1 MSDHES
7 DEPLTT
13 THDEVTVEKRFEP
26 DDFPVPAIAFTI
38 TSERD
43 EAVTVQLSDTV
54 PDDTPTEDIGFHP
67 DYGAEQWDV
76 EGDAIVFTREFEPQ
90 EEFVTVYGLRGTD
103 ASDPE
108 RFLTEPE
115 LSSVDAIEGDSGDD
129 VGSGPGD
136 GPTAESG
143 AAEEAG
149 ADVDESTAT
158 ESDAGADV
166 DEPAATESD
175 AGADVDHDPEV
186 AEGPEA
192 TADEDDP
199 SLDIDL
205 PGPDDAVADDPA
217 ETEIEDD
224 AGAASD
230 SGASAS
236 APAADGDEPLAAT
249 LAEEISEG
257 RVDDADLAELRDAL
271 GVTAEDSTNARIE
284 HLQTTVADLEAY
296 TDAIEE
302 FLDEEGDAQAV
313 LRDVR
318 NNYQSTVD
326 RFDDLAADI
335 DDVRAD
341 LSVDLEDLRQD
352 VAMVEDDLSA
362 DVEELGD
369 DLAAAEDDLAADVE
383 GLRDDLAAAEDDLAA
398 DVEDLQDGLA
408 AAEDDLAADTEDLR
422 DDLAMVEDDLGADVE
437 DLRDDLAAAED
448 DLAAD
453 IGDLRDD
460 LADVEAEVTEA
471 TEERIEALE
480 GDIEAIEAELADVA
494 ELRDRL
500 VDALGGMAGAGAD
513 DQQTTGDTTVGGDG
527 ADDETGGDDD
537 AGGTGIDQV
546 D

>member
-13 THDEVTVEKRFEP
+13 THDGVTVEKRYEP

-43 EAVTVQLSDTV
+43 EAVTVRLSDTV
-54 PDDTPTEDIGFHP
+54 PEDTPTEDIGFHP
-67 DYGAEQWDV
+67 SYGAEQWDV
-76 EGDAIVFTREFEPQ
+76 EGDAIVFTREFEPH
-90 EEFVTVYGLRGTD
+90 EEFVTVYGLRGKD
-103 ASDPE
+103 ATDPE

-115 LSSVDAIEGDSGDD
+115 LTSVDALEGDSGDD
-129 VGSGPGD
+129 VGSGLDD
-136 GPTAESG
+136 GPTAESST
-143 AAEEAG
+143 
-149 ADVDESTAT
+149 DE
-158 ESDAGADV
+158 DAGADF

-175 AGADVDHDPEV
+175 AGAEVDDDPEV
-186 AEGPEA
+186 SEGPEA
-192 TADEDDP
+192 TADEGDP

-236 APAADGDEPLAAT
+236 APAADGDETLAAT

-284 HLQTTVADLEAY
+284 HLQSTVADLEAY

-326 RFDDLAADI
+326 RFDDLTADI
-335 DDVRAD
+335 DDVRA
-341 LSVDLEDLRQD
+341 
-352 VAMVEDDLSA
+352 
-362 DVEELGD
+362 
-369 DLAAAEDDLAADVE
+369 
-383 GLRDDLAAAEDDLAA
+383 
-398 DVEDLQDGLA
+398 
-408 AAEDDLAADTEDLR
+408 DLAADTEDLR
-422 DDLAMVEDDLGADVE
+422 DDLAMVENDLGADVEDLREDLAAAEDDLATDVEDLQDDLAAAEDDLEADTEDLREELAATEDDLGADVE

-453 IGDLRDD
+453 IGDLRED

-480 GDIEAIEAELADVA
+480 GDLEALEAELADIA
-494 ELRDRL
+494 EMRDRL
-500 VDALGGMAGAGAD
+500 VDALGGLAGAGGG
-513 DQQTTGDTTVGGDG
+513 DQQTTGDATVDEEV
-527 ADDETGGDDD
+527 ADDETDGDDD

>member
-13 THDEVTVEKRFEP
+13 THDEVTVQKRYEP

-43 EAVTVQLSDTV
+43 EAVTVRLSDTV
-54 PDDTPTEDIGFHP
+54 PEDTPTEDIGFHP
-67 DYGAEQWDV
+67 SYGAEQWDV
-76 EGDAIVFTREFEPQ
+76 EGNTIVFTREFEPH
-90 EEFVTVYGLRGTD
+90 EEFVTVYGLRGKD

-115 LSSVDAIEGDSGDD
+115 LSSVDAVEGDVGDD
-129 VGSGPGD
+129 VGSGLDD
-136 GPTAESG
+136 GPTAESS
-143 AAEEAG
+143 
-149 ADVDESTAT
+149 ADE
-158 ESDAGADV
+158 DAGADV

-175 AGADVDHDPEV
+175 AGADVDADPEV
-186 AEGPEA
+186 SEGPEA

-236 APAADGDEPLAAT
+236 APAADGDETLAAT
-249 LAEEISEG
+249 LADEISEG

-284 HLQTTVADLEAY
+284 HLQSSVADLEAY

-326 RFDDLAADI
+326 RFDDLTADI

-341 LSVDLEDLRQD
+341 LAADTENLRDDLAMVENDLGADVEDLRN
-352 VAMVEDDLSA
+352 
-362 DVEELGD
+362 
-369 DLAAAEDDLAADVE
+369 
-383 GLRDDLAAAEDDLAA
+383 DLAAAEDDLAA
-398 DVEDLQDGLA
+398 DVEDLQDDLA
-408 AAEDDLAADTEDLR
+408 AAEDDMESNTEDLR
-422 DDLAMVEDDLGADVE
+422 EELAAAEDDLGADVE

-453 IGDLRDD
+453 IGDLRED

-480 GDIEAIEAELADVA
+480 SDIEAVEAELADVS

-500 VDALGGMAGAGAD
+500 VDALGGMAGAGAG
-513 DQQTTGDTTVGGDG
+513 DQQTTGDATVGGDG
-527 ADDETGGDDD
+527 ADDDTDGDDD

>member
-76 EGDAIVFTREFEPQ
+76 EGDAIVFTREFEPH
-90 EEFVTVYGLRGTD
+90 EEFVTVYGLRGKD
-103 ASDPE
+103 ASDPD

-166 DEPAATESD
+166 DGPAATESD
-175 AGADVDHDPEV
+175 AGAADDDPEGSE
-186 AEGPEA
+186 APEA
-192 TADEDDP
+192 TADEGDP

-217 ETEIEDD
+217 ETDLEDD

-230 SGASAS
+230 SGASGS
-236 APAADGDEPLAAT
+236 APTATGDEPLAAT
-249 LAEEISEG
+249 LADEISEG

-271 GVTAEDSTNARIE
+271 GVTADDSTNARIE

-335 DDVRAD
+335 GDVRAD
-341 LSVDLEDLRQD
+341 LAADVEDLRGD
-352 VAMVEDDLSA
+352 LAMVEDDLSA
-362 DVEELGD
+362 DVED
-369 DLAAAEDDLAADVE
+369 
-383 GLRDDLAAAEDDLAA
+383 LRDDLT
-398 DVEDLQDGLA
+398 

-422 DDLAMVEDDLGADVE
+422 ADLAASEDDLGADVEDLRDDLAATEDDLGADVE

-460 LADVEAEVTEA
+460 LADVEAEVTEV

-480 GDIEAIEAELADVA
+480 GDVEAVEAELAEVA

-500 VDALGGMAGAGAD
+500 VGALGGMAGAGSSD
-513 DQQTTGDTTVGGDG
+513 HQQTTGDATVGGDG
-527 ADDETGGDDD
+527 ADDETGGDDND

>member
-13 THDEVTVEKRFEP
+13 THDGVTVEKRYEP

-43 EAVTVQLSDTV
+43 EAVTVRLSDTV
-54 PDDTPTEDIGFHP
+54 PEDTPTEDIGFHP
-67 DYGAEQWDV
+67 SYGAEQWDV
-76 EGDAIVFTREFEPQ
+76 EGDAIVFTREFEPH
-90 EEFVTVYGLRGTD
+90 EEFVTVYGLRGKD
-103 ASDPE
+103 ATDPE

-115 LSSVDAIEGDSGDD
+115 LSSVDAVEGDSGDD
-129 VGSGPGD
+129 VGSDLDD
-136 GPTAESG
+136 GPTAESS
-143 AAEEAG
+143 
-149 ADVDESTAT
+149 ADE
-158 ESDAGADV
+158 DAGADV

-175 AGADVDHDPEV
+175 AGADVDADPEV
-186 AEGPEA
+186 SEGPEA

-217 ETEIEDD
+217 ETEIDDD

-236 APAADGDEPLAAT
+236 APATDGDETLAAT

-335 DDVRAD
+335 DEVR
-341 LSVDLEDLRQD
+341 
-352 VAMVEDDLSA
+352 
-362 DVEELGD
+362 
-369 DLAAAEDDLAADVE
+369 DDLAADI
-383 GLRDDLAAAEDDLAA
+383 DDVRA
-398 DVEDLQDGLA
+398 
-408 AAEDDLAADTEDLR
+408 DLAADTEDLR

-453 IGDLRDD
+453 VEDLRNDLAADVDDLRDDLAAAEDDLGAETEDLRKELAATEDDLGADVEDLRDDLAAAEDDLAADIGNLRDD

-480 GDIEAIEAELADVA
+480 GDIEAVEAELADVS

-500 VDALGGMAGAGAD
+500 VDALGGMAGAGAG
-513 DQQTTGDTTVGGDG
+513 DQQTTGDATVGGDG
-527 ADDETGGDDD
+527 ADDEIGGDDD

>member
-13 THDEVTVEKRFEP
+13 THDGVTVEKRYEP

-43 EAVTVQLSDTV
+43 EAVTVRLSDTV
-54 PDDTPTEDIGFHP
+54 PEDTPTEDIGFHP
-67 DYGAEQWDV
+67 NYGAEQWEV
-76 EGDAIVFTREFEPQ
+76 EGDAIVFTREFEPH
-90 EEFVTVYGLRGTD
+90 EEFVTVYGLRGKD
-103 ASDPE
+103 ASDPD

-129 VGSGPGD
+129 VGSGLED
-136 GPTAESG
+136 GPTAESS
-143 AAEEAG
+143 
-149 ADVDESTAT
+149 ADE
-158 ESDAGADV
+158 DAGADV

-236 APAADGDEPLAAT
+236 APAADGDETLAAT

-352 VAMVEDDLSA
+352 VAMVEDDHSA
-362 DVEELGD
+362 DVEELRD
-369 DLAAAEDDLAADVE
+369 DLAAAEDDLGADVE
-383 GLRDDLAAAEDDLAA
+383 GLRDDLAAVEDDLAA

-480 GDIEAIEAELADVA
+480 SDIEAVEAELADVA

-500 VDALGGMAGAGAD
+500 VDALGGMAGTGGGG
-513 DQQTTGDTTVGGDG
+513 QQTTGDATVGGDG
-527 ADDETGGDDD
+527 AVDETGGDDND
-537 AGGTGIDQV
+537 GGGTGIDQV